1 MRSECADDPHLR
13 LTHMRQLPQMPLTQ
27 YYTATTLDGFIAGPD
42 HSLDWLSTRQ
52 QDLDGPLSYASF
64 IADVGA
70 LAMGANT
77 YEWVL
82 QHQSGKWPYELPCWV
97 FTHRD
102 LPVADERIELT
113 ANDVAAVH
121 ERMREAAG
129 GRNVWIVGGGG
140 LAGQF
145 AERGLLD
152 EVIVYIAPVTLGG
165 GAPLL
170 SRHVEL
176 RLEELARNGDFACA
190 RYAVVHST
198 RPG

>member
-1 MRSECADDPHLR
+1 MA
-13 LTHMRQLPQMPLTQ
+13 LTQ
-27 YYTATTLDGFIAGPD
+27 YYTATTLDGFIAD
-42 HSLDWLSTRQ
+42 ANHSLDWLFTRE
-52 QDLDGPLSYASF
+52 QDRDGPLNYASF
-64 IADVGA
+64 FAGVGA
-70 LAMGANT
+70 LAMGATT

-82 QHQSGKWPYELPCWV
+82 EHEHGKWPYELPCWV

-102 LPVADERIELT
+102 LPVAHEAIELT
-113 ANDVAAVH
+113 ADDVAAVH

-145 AERGLLD
+145 ADRGLLD
-152 EVIVYIAPVTLGG
+152 EVIVYIAPVTLGA

-190 RYAVVHST
+190 RYTVV
-198 RPG
+198 R